1 MIAIL
6 IGVVWYL
13 IVVLICISLLVSGV
27 SFHVFVGH
35 LYVFIRKM
43 FRSSAHFLK
52 VLFAVEL
59 YEFSHILW
67 ISTPLRYDL

>member
-43 FRSSAHFLK
+43 FRSSAPQGDSLPT
-52 VLFAVEL
+52 EL
-59 YEFSHILW
+59 HTHTHTHVRAHICILSV
-67 ISTPLRYDL
+67 I